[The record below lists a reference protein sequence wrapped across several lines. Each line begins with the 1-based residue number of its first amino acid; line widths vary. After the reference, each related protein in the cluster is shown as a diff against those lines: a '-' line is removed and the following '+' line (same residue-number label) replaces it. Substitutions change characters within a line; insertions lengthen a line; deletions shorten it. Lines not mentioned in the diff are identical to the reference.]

1 MDKKEK
7 FSFRKYKVGLVSVL
21 VGAVFLAAGAGR
33 VSADELSK
41 ATALSQT
48 DPASTI
54 EQVVQATESSSVTDF
69 AQVASVNAMTETS
82 VVESP
87 TTDGAATE
95 AVTEET
101 ASADTAVTVAASEV
115 AEEATQAVSDV
126 ETSAASVSS
135 EVATEVAEQAQPEAK
150 TAEVATPQSID
161 SDEIITVP
169 KAWESGYKGQGTI
182 VAIIDSG
189 LDVDHDVLHISDLST
204 AKYGSEEE
212 IEAAKA
218 AAGITYGKWFNDKV
232 VFGYNYV
239 DGNTI
244 LKEGEEASHG
254 MHVTGIATG
263 NPSKALGDEY
273 IYGVAP
279 EAQVIFLRVFSDLK
293 SSTGPALYVRAI
305 EDAVK
310 LGADSINLS
319 LGSTTGSEVNMDETL
334 IAAIKAAQ
342 KAGVNVAIAAG
353 NDGVFA
359 DGWAKPSAENPDYGL
374 VGNPSTTR
382 DVISVASYNANYTR
396 SNVVTF
402 VGMEDNADLNHGKSA
417 FTNPDKSDK
426 KFENGKAYDYVY
438 VGTGTKEE
446 LEGVD
451 LTGKLALIQRGGL
464 TFSEKIA
471 NATAHGAEGVIIF
484 NNDPDGSNV
493 SMAIDDTAIAI
504 PSAFIPY
511 KFGIELAKGGYQ
523 IKFSDVA
530 EKFDNPGAGKFSS
543 FSSWGLTTDG
553 ALKPDVAAPGG
564 SIYSSFNNSKYGTM
578 SGTSM
583 ASPHVAGVIA
593 LVKQYLKENFPEK
606 SDEEVGYL
614 VKALIMSNAKAHY
627 NKEAQAYTSP
637 RQQGAGLVDTASAV
651 STGLYV
657 TGDDGYGSVTLG
669 NVGDT
674 FSFDVTIH
682 NIGDKDKTLTY
693 ETNLETDEVQDGSIT
708 LNPRLLSTTKG
719 HVLTVK
725 ANSSETITITVD
737 ASQFAELL
745 TKEMPNGYYLEG
757 FVRFLDPTDLAEV
770 VSIPYVGFRG
780 DFQNLAVVEKP
791 VYNLVADGKEGVYFE
806 LNDDNIVESGETV
819 TSLLTNTKGSSYY
832 HVLGTYANDE
842 GDFVLKLDENGQ
854 PHLAISPD
862 GDGNQD
868 YVVFKG
874 VFLRNFANATA
885 AVYAADDVN
894 LEHPL
899 WESTSTDGIK
909 TYSGKASVLYATEW
923 AGKDKDGK
931 DLADGNYKYVLTY
944 YPDVVGADPQH
955 LAFDVIV
962 DRKEPIITTATYDK
976 DTFTF
981 KPRKVLDP
989 DGSGVFKD
997 SIFYYT
1003 KDEKGKDKQVFLAQ
1017 NPDGSFTLPLDLAD
1031 IEDFYYAVEDYA
1043 GNVAS
1048 ATVKDLINVGNENGL
1063 VNVRLLDEQTNK
1075 VASKVDYTFI
1085 IKDAKGNV
1093 VTDIRPYGGDLTTLA
1108 LPFGDYTVELAL
1120 YDKEWGESV
1129 GPSSKTLTLS
1139 DDDSY
1144 KVVDFFVHTFSKA
1157 ALVLDFD
1164 KTLPKGTEV
1173 AIVNKD
1179 GKVTVVPAARYLK
1192 TSYGKDVYTGDY
1204 TLSLNLPE
1212 GYEIYE
1218 EPDFTVISGKQNRV
1232 KFSVIDKTAL
1242 TSETKAT
1249 ADLEKEARYYN
1260 ASLAKLLAY
1269 RDALTSAQTILAE
1282 KHTQAEV
1289 DDALAKLQ
1297 AAEAALDGQETQY
1310 QELSDE
1316 SDRYADVQADPAYY
1330 NASAASRITYDT
1342 LYRSAKF
1349 ILAKAQTTQEEVD
1362 TALAD
1367 LIAAREALDGQAT
1380 DFTALR
1386 DLSAKSAVLKV
1397 TAAKYQN
1404 ASETVKDAYDQAL
1417 EEALAVLA
1425 NEGATQGEVDAAL
1438 ANLKAAEAELD
1449 GKEKQTTSTQT
1460 ELNDFIPKEVIKSET
1475 PPKVEPQVSE
1485 NEKGGEVAALGVV
1498 TVHKEVKVST
1508 PAKPLASSKATDE
1521 LPQTSSVT
1529 QNYLLALGFALVT
1542 LTAGIWKRRK
1552 VSKD

>member
-1 MDKKEK
+1 MDKKER

-21 VGAVFLAAGAGR
+21 VGAVFLAAGTGR

-41 ATALSQT
+41 AAGVSQT
-48 DPASTI
+48 DSASNI

-353 NDGVFA
+353 NSGVFA

-819 TSLLTNTKGSSYY
+819 TSLLTNTKGSYY
-832 HVLGTYANDE
+832 RILGTYANDE

-909 TYSGKASVLYATEW
+909 TYSGRASVLYATEW